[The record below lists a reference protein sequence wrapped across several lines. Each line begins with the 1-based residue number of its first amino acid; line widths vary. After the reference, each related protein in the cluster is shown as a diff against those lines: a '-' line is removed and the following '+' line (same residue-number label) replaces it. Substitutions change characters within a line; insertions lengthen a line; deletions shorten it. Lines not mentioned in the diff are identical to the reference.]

1 MKMTTVATA
10 LLLGFGLISCNENQP
25 TKTEAPAPARPKFL
39 ESLQGQTFTSSSNV
53 NISNAPEATNSRT
66 ASLPQSMTAGP
77 TGLPAAAAPA
87 ARANTVPPAAQQPQ
101 INYPKDARWTLY
113 CTSMQGPDRFARS
126 AQMKEYLTAHTK
138 FKDWY
143 IVHNERESTLF
154 YGFYGVVEKKDPAA
168 ARAHHDREAIL
179 AWKNPEGQQPFVACF
194 FTPITPPD
202 PVAPLD
208 WELGHAPPRSFW
220 SVQVA
225 AFMDNPL
232 RKQAAVDAV
241 KELRAK
247 GVEAYYY
254 HGNTISSVCI
264 GAWPASAVKEQDTD
278 MREAQVN
285 QEDALLVT
293 DVPLSNKY
301 RNARLSTRDGQRLV
315 SYAQRI
321 EIADPSLN
329 ATLREYPEHCVN
341 YEARSRTVKQADG
354 TKKEVVSPSFLVKIP
369 GAEAR
374 EYGEGGGLVGGGDRT
389 IFEPFSNPN
398 GRGAAAS
405 RQPAETQGLRG
416 LGGGGN
422 DVWQPRAPQR

>member
-1 MKMTTVATA
+1 MNKTTVAAAA
-10 LLLGFGLISCNENQP
+10 LLLGLGLVSCNENQP
-25 TKTEAPAPARPKFL
+25 AKTEAPAPRPKFL

-53 NISNAPEATNSRT
+53 QISNAPDATGSR
-66 ASLPQSMTAGP
+66 ASNLPLSMTSAGP
-77 TGLPAAAAPA
+77 TGLPTAAPA
-87 ARANTVPPAAQQPQ
+87 ARTNAAAPSAAAQQPQ
-101 INYPKDARWTLY
+101 VNYPKDARWTLY
-113 CTSMQGPDRFARS
+113 CTSMQGPDRFARA
-126 AQMKEYLTAHTK
+126 AQLKDYLTTHTK

-143 IVHNERESTLF
+143 LVHNERESTLF
-154 YGFYGVVEKKDPAA
+154 YGFYPVVEKRDPASA
-168 ARAHHDREAIL
+168 KAHRDREAIL

-202 PVAPLD
+202 PVAPLE
-208 WELGHAPPRSFW
+208 WELSHAPPRSFW

-247 GVEAYYY
+247 GIEAYYY

-264 GAWPASAVKEQDTD
+264 GAWPATAVKEQDTD

-285 QEDALLVT
+285 QEDALFVT
-293 DVPLSNKY
+293 DVPLSDKY
-301 RNARLSTRDGQRLV
+301 RHARLNTRDGQRLV

-321 EIADPSLN
+321 EITDQSLT
-329 ATLREYPEHCVN
+329 ATLQQYPEHCVN

-369 GAEAR
+369 GAEER
-374 EYGEGGGLVGGGDRT
+374 EYGGGAGVATGADRT
-389 IFEPFSNPN
+389 IFEPFTNPN
-398 GRGAAAS
+398 AGSS
-405 RQPAETQGLRG
+405 RQPAETQGLRSFG
-416 LGGGGN
+416 SGGN
-422 DVWQPRAPQR
+422 EVWQPRR